1 MIVIRESIIDNSKN
15 IMTKKETRKFGIIAF
30 IFFTCLCAISIWR
43 DKEIVT
49 WFFGTLAFFGFS
61 LLLLPGPL
69 APLHSGW
76 LKVAHFIGKTIT
88 IILMSTAYYLVI
100 TPSAVIKR
108 IFGGRPIP
116 LKPDKNR
123 STYWVERTEPA
134 QPKERF
140 FKRF

>member
-1 MIVIRESIIDNSKN
+1 
-15 IMTKKETRKFGIIAF
+15 MTKKETRKFGAIAF
-30 IFFTCLCAISIWR
+30 IFFSCMCAISIWR
-43 DKEIVT
+43 EKEILT
-49 WFFGTLAFFGFS
+49 YFFGTLGVFGFS

-88 IILMSTAYYLVI
+88 IILMSIAYYLVI
-100 TPSAVIKR
+100 TPTALIKQV
-108 IFGGRPIP
+108 FGGKPIP

-123 STYWVERTEPA
+123 STYWVDRTEPA

-140 FKRF
+140 IKRF